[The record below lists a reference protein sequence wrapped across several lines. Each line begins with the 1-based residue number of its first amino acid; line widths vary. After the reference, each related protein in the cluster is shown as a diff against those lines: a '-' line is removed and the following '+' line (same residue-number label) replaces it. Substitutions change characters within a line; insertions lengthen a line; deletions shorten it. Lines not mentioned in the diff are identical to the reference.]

1 MYVCPHCD
9 VEINTSTEI
18 CPHCGADLSLDAE
31 PSPPKPLSAILTRWA
46 IILGIVAVGL
56 WGFLWFVM
64 PPQRSDPA
72 QQAEFRAITALNNAR
87 AALVSYSVAQP
98 GGSFPQSLE
107 PLGDPVRAAAQL
119 AQSEGYQIQ
128 YTPRRRAPTG
138 PSADMYFSPAPA
150 ISAFAIFTQM
160 KAASFTPRTKTVSP
174 RRKIRRCNSAPENSR
189 LSRPSL

>member
-1 MYVCPHCD
+1 MYVCPHCE

-18 CPHCGADLSLDAE
+18 CPHCGADLLLDAE

-46 IILGIVAVGL
+46 IILGFVAVGL

-87 AALVSYSVAQP
+87 AALVSYSIAQP

-128 YTPRRRAPTG
+128 YTPAPPGPDGSIRGYVLLARPGNFGYRNFYTDESGVIHATHENRAATAQDP
-138 PSADMYFSPAPA
+138 
-150 ISAFAIFTQM
+150 
-160 KAASFTPRTKTVSP
+160 V
-174 RRKIRRCNSAPENSR
+174 
-189 LSRPSL
+189 L